1 MLKKVAMQNPYTKEI
16 QTVSVGWSW
25 YLCLLSPVFG
35 IPLFRKGLTFWG
47 MLFLAMN
54 CVAILG
60 LIRDPQGSS
69 SSNLI
74 ANVVVFGLMVFI
86 GLKGNELTAKNY
98 LAHGWT
104 FVDPESDAVKYAM
117 SEWQLNNDSV
127 PYRRTVN

>member
-1 MLKKVAMQNPYTKEI
+1 MLKKVAIQNPYTKEI
-16 QTVSVGWSW
+16 QTISVGWSW
-25 YLCLLSPVFG
+25 YLFLLSPVFG

-60 LIRDPQGSS
+60 LIRDPQGNP
-69 SSNLI
+69 NLI
-74 ANVVVFGLMVFI
+74 SNVVACGLMVFI

-98 LAHGWT
+98 LARGWT